1 MFVASVAIADRPPN
15 RFTKTTRQM
24 KMVCRSDA
32 KLGYCSKTSTAN
44 AAAIT
49 EPFLTPNEICTA
61 YTRTYL
67 LRHHS
72 SIYTY
77 THTYIH
83 THVHTCRH

>member
-1 MFVASVAIADRPPN
+1 MFVASVAIADSPPN

-32 KLGYCSKTSTAN
+32 KLGHCSKTSTAN

-67 LRHHS
+67 LRHRS
-72 SIYTY
+72 L
-77 THTYIH
+77 YIH
-83 THVHTCRH
+83 TNTCTYAHTYRH